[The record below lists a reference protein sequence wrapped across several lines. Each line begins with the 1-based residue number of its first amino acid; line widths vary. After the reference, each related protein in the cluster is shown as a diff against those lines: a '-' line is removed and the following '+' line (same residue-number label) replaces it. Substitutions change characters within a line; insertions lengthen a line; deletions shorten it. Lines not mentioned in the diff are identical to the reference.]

1 MAGPYMLTTADNP
14 YNPFTH
20 YDEWRVFD
28 EQQGYYTPAFLAR
41 VTATSM
47 ELSEVDQ
54 LLAQERGM
62 DEIVSEDYSGL
73 YLKVNQEQ
81 AEMQI

>member
-20 YDEWRVFD
+20 FDEWRLFD
-28 EQQGYYTPAFLAR
+28 EAQGYHSLSFLAR
-41 VTATSM
+41 VTATAD
-47 ELSEVDQ
+47 ELSDVDQ
-54 LLAQERGM
+54 RVAQERGI

-73 YLKVNQEQ
+73 YLKVNEEQ